1 MIGTE
6 EFGQA
11 TVAPPRVRWWLI
23 GCVAGLCSA
32 FLLLVF
38 WIDRS
43 LPTIGQMREMI
54 RRPSVEV
61 ELKPDGALEFRAEQF
76 PIPIDL
82 ASLPDFVGQ
91 TLVEMEDRR
100 FRWHPGFDPITLARA
115 AAGYAHG
122 LVGGSRAGGGST
134 LTQQVARA
142 VFLSQDRTL
151 ARKAR
156 EIALAIKLE
165 LVLSKDQILE
175 LYLNRIHFGQGL
187 TGIEQAAR
195 HYFGVRARDLNRY
208 QAAMLVGMI
217 PRPRE
222 WNPVSDVGAAHR
234 RARLVLDTLRNRE
247 LLLPAMHDRLVRT
260 WRSRPLTKLRTG
272 DRNVPRVA
280 PGYLRDWLRAEILAL
295 HLAPGEPR
303 RLILTL
309 DPLAQVYAQLAAARL
324 VEAGRTLGATEAAIL
339 VLGTDGAV
347 RAMVGGVNYQQSQ
360 FNRAAQARR
369 QPASAFKPIVY
380 AAALEAG
387 NTPDTLIEDT
397 PIRIDGK
404 PWPRNFDDRYRGRI
418 PLVTALAES
427 RNAAT
432 VRLAGKIGQD
442 RIIDVARRMGIS
454 SPLFDRPSLPLGV
467 DIVTPIE
474 LSRAY
479 AVLANG
485 GYAVEPFG
493 LMAVQDRSARVLY
506 WRPPPPQRRVLS
518 SRTVRSLN
526 GMLREAMRRG
536 TAERAAF
543 DRRAAGKTG
552 TSQDS
557 RDAWFAGYTGE
568 LVGVIWVGQDANRPM
583 RGVTGGSLPAEQWR
597 HLMANIHSDRRP
609 RPPSGVDD

>member
-1 MIGTE
+1 M
-6 EFGQA
+6 
-11 TVAPPRVRWWLI
+11 
-23 GCVAGLCSA
+23 
-32 FLLLVF
+32 F

-115 AAGYAHG
+115 AVGYAHG

-295 HLAPGEPR
+295 HLPPGEPR

-442 RIIDVARRMGIS
+442 RIIDVARQHGDQ
-454 SPLFDRPSLPLGV
+454 LTALRP
-467 DIVTPIE
+467 
-474 LSRAY
+474 A
-479 AVLANG
+479 
-485 GYAVEPFG
+485 EP
-493 LMAVQDRSARVLY
+493 
-506 WRPPPPQRRVLS
+506 
-518 SRTVRSLN
+518 
-526 GMLREAMRRG
+526 
-536 TAERAAF
+536 
-543 DRRAAGKTG
+543 AAGCG
-552 TSQDS
+552 P
-557 RDAWFAGYTGE
+557 RDPDRAVPGLCGP
-568 LVGVIWVGQDANRPM
+568 R
-583 RGVTGGSLPAEQWR
+583 QWR
-597 HLMANIHSDRRP
+597 LRGRAVRPRGGPGPLRP
-609 RPPSGVDD
+609 RPLLAPAAAAPAGAEQQDRALAQQHAARGHAPRHGRARRLRPPRRRQDRHQPGQPRCLVRGLHGRARGRDLGRPGRQPADARRHRRLAPGGAMAPSHGQHPQ